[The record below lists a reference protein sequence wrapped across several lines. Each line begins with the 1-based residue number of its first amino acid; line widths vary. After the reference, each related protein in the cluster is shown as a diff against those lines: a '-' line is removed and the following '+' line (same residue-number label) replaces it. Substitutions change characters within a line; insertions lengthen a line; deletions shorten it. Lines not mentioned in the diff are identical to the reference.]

1 MDEKYRAL
9 LRQTADVV
17 QTKIV
22 TRANRARA
30 KAVIVEFVK
39 ANPQMTYG
47 EVAGVFGLHPVT
59 VNRIA
64 LEAGERRGSGRR
76 AEPVTPQSKRT
87 TSCPINEKARR
98 IRPGS
103 RKDSHAHCNRE

>member
-17 QTKIV
+17 QTRIV

-30 KAVIVEFVK
+30 HAVIVEFVK

-47 EVAGVFGLHPVT
+47 EVARVFGLHPVT

-64 LEAGERRGSGRR
+64 LQAGQRRGSGRR
-76 AEPVTPQSKRT
+76 RGEVERWKRT
-87 TSCPINEKARR
+87 
-98 IRPGS
+98 
-103 RKDSHAHCNRE
+103 SH

>member
-9 LRQTADVV
+9 LRQTADVI

-30 KAVIVEFVK
+30 HAVIVDFVK
-39 ANPQMTYG
+39 ANPEMTYG
-47 EVAGVFGLHPVT
+47 EVAGVFGLHSVT

-64 LEAGERRGSGRR
+64 LRAGQRRGCGRR
-76 AEPVTPQSKRT
+76 RASLPRNGTAMTAER
-87 TSCPINEKARR
+87 
-98 IRPGS
+98 
-103 RKDSHAHCNRE
+103 

>member
-1 MDEKYRAL
+1 MDDRYRAL
-9 LRQTADVV
+9 LRQTADVI

-30 KAVIVEFVK
+30 HAVIVEFAK
-39 ANPQMTYG
+39 SNPEMTYG

-64 LEAGERRGSGRR
+64 LRAGQKRGSGRR
-76 AEPVTPQSKRT
+76 RGKLARKTTAPMEERKQWRT
-87 TSCPINEKARR
+87 T
-98 IRPGS
+98 
-103 RKDSHAHCNRE
+103 

>member
-30 KAVIVEFVK
+30 HAVIIEFVK
-39 ANPQMTYG
+39 GNPQMTYS
-47 EVAGVFGLHPVT
+47 EVAKVFGLHPVT

-64 LEAGERRGSGRR
+64 LRAGQRRGSGRR
-76 AEPVTPQSKRT
+76 WGKFASTRAAFTEGK
-87 TSCPINEKARR
+87 
-98 IRPGS
+98 
-103 RKDSHAHCNRE
+103 

>member
-30 KAVIVEFVK
+30 HAVIVEFVK
-39 ANPQMTYG
+39 AHPQMTYH
-47 EVAGVFGLHPVT
+47 EVARVFGLHPVT

-64 LEAGERRGSGRR
+64 LLAGQRRGSGRR
-76 AEPVTPQSKRT
+76 RA
-87 TSCPINEKARR
+87 A
-98 IRPGS
+98 
-103 RKDSHAHCNRE
+103 

>member
-9 LRQTADVV
+9 LRQTADVI

-30 KAVIVEFVK
+30 HAVIIEFVK
-39 ANPQMTYG
+39 TNPQMTYG
-47 EVAGVFGLHPVT
+47 EVAVAFGLHPVT

-64 LEAGERRGSGRR
+64 LRAGQRRGCGKRPRKVAPIGSAGRN
-76 AEPVTPQSKRT
+76 Q
-87 TSCPINEKARR
+87 
-98 IRPGS
+98 
-103 RKDSHAHCNRE
+103 HA